1 MADDDL
7 PEVVDENNE
16 PVVIRDRS
24 LVPQRISYDES
35 VATQVREIARRG
47 LSKSATRVI
56 IGMSHAKFEELYAKD
71 FYEGQATMQNRI
83 AQLAMEQ
90 AEAGNVP
97 MIMYLCK
104 TKLGWTETSVIEHVG
119 EVRSVVSSKP
129 MTREEFEKRYLR
141 KEEESSE
148 DEQF

>member
-7 PEVVDENNE
+7 PEIVDENDE

-129 MTREEFEKRYLR
+129 MTREEFESKYLT
-141 KEEESSE
+141 KD
-148 DEQF
+148 DENS

>member
-129 MTREEFEKRYLR
+129 MTREEFESKYLT
-141 KEEESSE
+141 KD
-148 DEQF
+148 DENS

>member
-24 LVPQRISYDES
+24 LIPQRISYDES

-129 MTREEFEKRYLR
+129 MTREEFESKYLT
-141 KEEESSE
+141 KD
-148 DEQF
+148 DENS

>member
-24 LVPQRISYDES
+24 LIPQRISYDES